1 MDNDTIFDTISM
13 QGGAYVLSQL
23 GISLPTEPALTRP
36 ILKAYITTCG
46 HIPLACKLAHLWQDR
61 NEQVERMPARLQRCI
76 ERPYESPP
84 RVVTYVRGGGRNT
97 STAATHLLA
106 GLSVSKPNGI
116 RKKVLTKPTTTA
128 RTSL

>member
-1 MDNDTIFDTISM
+1 MNDDTIFDTIPM
-13 QGGAYVLSQL
+13 EGGTYVLSQL
-23 GISLPTEPALTRP
+23 GITVPTESALTRP

-46 HIPLACKLAHLWQDR
+46 HIPLACKLAHQWQNQDK
-61 NEQVERMPARLQRCI
+61 QVERMPARLQRCI

-84 RVVTYVRGGGRNT
+84 RVVTYVTGGRRST

-106 GLSVSKPNGI
+106 GLSVSTPNGI